1 MSDYTQIIS
10 AAVVAV
16 IGSGGTTAIVQHFL
30 SKTKPDPMR
39 DGVKLLMQD
48 KIEQL
53 GIVYC
58 QRGEISW
65 AQKKYIHACYNAYK
79 SMGGN
84 GDVEELMNDI
94 DNLRVRY
101 DNGTV
106 NK

>member
-1 MSDYTQIIS
+1 MSDSVTTILS
-10 AAVVAV
+10 AVVVAV

-30 SKTKPDPMR
+30 AKTKPDPMR

-53 GIVYC
+53 GMVYC
-58 QRGEISW
+58 QHGEITW

-84 GDVEELMNDI
+84 GDVEELMQDI
-94 DNLRVRY
+94 DALKVRY
-101 DNGTV
+101 ER
-106 NK
+106 